1 MLQPDG
7 RVILVS
13 GASRGI
19 GRAVVDRLVNA
30 GFTVAAGLRD
40 PSRLHPRERLS
51 VHLYDAEAPDAA
63 ERWVAEAVAKWDRID
78 GLVNAAGIN
87 PKMRVSDIGEDALDE
102 MWRIN
107 VKGPLRMIRAALPY
121 LAAGGSGRV
130 IKLGSLSGKRVASN
144 VGYAMS
150 KFALVALTHGIRRE
164 GRDAGIRATVIC
176 PGYVA
181 TDMTIN
187 ETEIPRHDMTQPEDL
202 AALVETMLRLPNNA
216 AVSELLVCSQYE
228 PML

>member
-1 MLQPDG
+1 
-7 RVILVS
+7 
-13 GASRGI
+13 
-19 GRAVVDRLVNA
+19 
-30 GFTVAAGLRD
+30 
-40 PSRLHPRERLS
+40 
-51 VHLYDAEAPDAA
+51 
-63 ERWVAEAVAKWDRID
+63 
-78 GLVNAAGIN
+78 
-87 PKMRVSDIGEDALDE
+87 

-107 VKGPLRMIRAALPY
+107 VKAPLRMIRAALPY
-121 LAAGGSGRV
+121 LAAGGTGRV
-130 IKLGSLSGKRVASN
+130 INFGSLAGKRVASN

-181 TDMTIN
+181 TDMTVN
-187 ETEIPRHDMTQPEDL
+187 EDEIPRHDMTQPEDL
-202 AALVETMLRLPNNA
+202 AALVETMLLLPNNA